1 MTTRINQNPA
11 ATYVSSRAVGES
23 KAGESGKSGAAPG
36 AGAQADKVSLS
47 GQAHR
52 LSELTRI
59 AAASPDIDSGR
70 VEALR
75 DAIARGEYKIDA
87 DELAG
92 SMLTAD
98 RLLGR

>member
-11 ATYVSSRAVGES
+11 ATYVSNRAVADS
-23 KAGESGKSGAAPG
+23 KSGEAAKSGSAAP
-36 AGAQADKVSLS
+36 ASAQADKVSLS

-52 LSELTRI
+52 LSQLTRI
-59 AAASPDIDSGR
+59 AAASPDIDSKR
-70 VEALR
+70 VDALR